1 MSLSWFLL
9 EHFKVTRHDWWQGI
23 GFMEKF
29 CNSFLLGKLRLIH
42 TIRVILIS
50 SLSEN
55 NEVVEKP
62 TKLASLS
69 NKLVQKSVN
78 FIKQGEGDSRPFLL
92 YHSFAHVH
100 TPLDTEDKFR
110 EVSPHGRYGDVL
122 AEVSDHHCVTS
133 SLICV
138 STA

>member
-1 MSLSWFLL
+1 MARHRVHGEILQQLPSRQ
-9 EHFKVTRHDWWQGI
+9 VTWLHP
-23 GFMEKF
+23 
-29 CNSFLLGKLRLIH
+29 S
-42 TIRVILIS
+42 VILIS
-50 SLSEN
+50 ILSEN

-62 TKLASLS
+62 IKLASLS

-110 EVSPHGRYGDVL
+110 GVSPHGRYGDVL
-122 AEVSDHHCVTS
+122 SEVSAYQLVT
-133 SLICV
+133 
-138 STA
+138 

>member
-9 EHFKVTRHDWWQGI
+9 EHFKVTRPDWWQDI

-29 CNSFLLGKLRLIH
+29 CNSFLLGKGHVSYIRL
-42 TIRVILIS
+42 VLIS
-50 SLSEN
+50 SFSEN

-62 TKLASLS
+62 IKLASLS

-78 FIKQGEGDSRPFLL
+78 FIKQSGEDPRPFLL

-100 TPLDTEDKFR
+100 TPLDTEDRFR
-110 EVSPHGRYGDVL
+110 GVSHHGRYGDVL
-122 AEVSDHHCVTS
+122 AEVSYFLNID
-133 SLICV
+133 
-138 STA
+138 